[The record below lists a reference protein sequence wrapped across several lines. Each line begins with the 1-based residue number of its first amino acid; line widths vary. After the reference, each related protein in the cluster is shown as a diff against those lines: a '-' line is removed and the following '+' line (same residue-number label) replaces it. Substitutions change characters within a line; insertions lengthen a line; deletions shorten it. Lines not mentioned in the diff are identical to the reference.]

1 MNFTPHRTVEG
12 LEEPV
17 MRICK
22 AHEDLSG
29 VINKAF
35 TSIMEDSVQ
44 DRKARLKN
52 KKNNN
57 FSGGGHI

>member
-52 KKNNN
+52 KKK
-57 FSGGGHI
+57 